1 MAVLTGDTAT
11 SCTTPSGSC
20 KHFSD
25 IQMDNLN
32 EGSCDARDLLGS
44 VHEQLANILYCE
56 TTITHNISFWR
67 KKIITIC
74 KKFFFSQ

>member
-1 MAVLTGDTAT
+1 MAVSTGDTAT

-56 TTITHNISFWR
+56 TTITHKISFWR